1 MQNWGLEKLMGL
13 DFSIEYKQG
22 KENVVADTLSR
33 QQPVGSLAAI
43 FQVTSQLMME
53 AKDSWKQDHMLQKI
67 VDKIRLCQQPY
78 KQYTFDGQFLRRKG
92 KVVIGAN
99 SAIITKILHHFHNSV
114 IGGHSGDY
122 LTLKTN
128 SIGKGCRKR

>member
-1 MQNWGLEKLMGL
+1 
-13 DFSIEYKQG
+13 
-22 KENVVADTLSR
+22 
-33 QQPVGSLAAI
+33 
-43 FQVTSQLMME
+43 MME
-53 AKDSWKQDHMLQKI
+53 AKDSWKQDHMLQNI

-92 KVVIGAN
+92 KIVIGAN